1 MVSHPSTTPSSQG
14 PEEAPEGNPAPSESI
29 ILSVCDHSGQWSRTY
44 AERGY
49 QVLRID
55 PKHGPNVDQLGRGIT
70 EEPTF
75 TGPSSVSMGDGGWGW
90 PMTSGMAA
98 KLLRAD
104 PLVFGLPVVGLLM
117 APPCTDFTV
126 SGSRWWAKKDAEGV
140 TQGSVAIVEQCLSIK
155 DSCKDTLRFWVLEN
169 PVGRMR
175 KLVPLVGNPL
185 MAFDPCDYA
194 GLADD
199 PDKEA
204 YTKRTQLYGSFNPN
218 LPLAPRKPVM
228 FEKVSKSGKVLR
240 GSWMWAK
247 LGGKSER
254 TKELR
259 SVTPQGFSRA
269 FAEANP

>member
-1 MVSHPSTTPSSQG
+1 MMRD
-14 PEEAPEGNPAPSESI
+14 EI

-49 QVLRID
+49 RVLRID

-75 TGPSSVSMGDGGWGW
+75 TGPSSVIMDDDGEGW
-90 PMTSGMAA
+90 PMTSGMVA
-98 KLLRAD
+98 KLLASN
-104 PLVFGLPVVGLLM
+104 PLIFGSPVVGLLM

-126 SGSRWWAKKDAEGV
+126 SGSRWWAKKDEEGV
-140 TQGSVAIVEQCLSIK
+140 TAGSVAIVEQCLAIK
-155 DSCKDTLRFWVLEN
+155 DSVKDTLRFWVLEN

-175 KLVPLVGNPL
+175 RLVPLVGEPR
-185 MAFDPCDYA
+185 MSFDPCDYA
-194 GLADD
+194 GLADE

-204 YTKRTQLYGSFNPN
+204 YTKRTQLYGVFNTDF
-218 LPLAPRKPVM
+218 PRQRLEPVM

-269 FAEANP
+269 FAEVNV